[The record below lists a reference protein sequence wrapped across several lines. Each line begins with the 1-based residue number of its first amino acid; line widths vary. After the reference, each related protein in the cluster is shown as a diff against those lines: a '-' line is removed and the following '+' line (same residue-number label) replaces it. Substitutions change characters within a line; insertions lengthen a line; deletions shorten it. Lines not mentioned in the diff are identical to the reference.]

1 MKKHW
6 EQKRD
11 RTRLPDVEKYNCL
24 KAKLRSKFVH
34 VAEQVDSIFS
44 HSKSNVKIP
53 GMLNDNINKKRK
65 TSLVCAVKHAHIRF
79 EEHLIL
85 FEIVINSPESD

>member
-1 MKKHW
+1 MKQHW

-24 KAKLRSKFVH
+24 EAKLHYKFVH

-44 HSKSNVKIP
+44 DSQSNVKISD
-53 GMLNDNINKKRK
+53 MLNDNINKNRK
-65 TSLVCAVKHAHIRF
+65 KSCMRHKTHSHPI
-79 EEHLIL
+79 
-85 FEIVINSPESD
+85 